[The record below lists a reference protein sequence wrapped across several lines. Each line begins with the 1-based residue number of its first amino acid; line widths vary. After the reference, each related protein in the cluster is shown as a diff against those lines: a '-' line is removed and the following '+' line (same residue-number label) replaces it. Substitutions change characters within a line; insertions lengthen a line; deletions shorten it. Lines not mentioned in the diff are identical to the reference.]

1 MATAKII
8 DTDKGMKS
16 FRRFMKQRDRPAVVA
31 GFRENGPG
39 GQQHS
44 PDSPLTVADVAA
56 LNEFGTDTIP
66 SRPFMRITADANQ
79 DKWQG
84 LMNNVVREAVDASI
98 KSPRAG
104 GAAAARGMSRVG
116 LQMESDIRAT
126 IDSSVGP
133 VNADSTIAK
142 KGSSGTLI
150 DSGQMKQSIDSE
162 VRKL

>member
-1 MATAKII
+1 MASSKII

-31 GFRENGPG
+31 GFLENGAG

-56 LNEFGTDTIP
+56 FNEFDP
-66 SRPFMRITADANQ
+66 PEPARPFMRITTDNNQ
-79 DKWQG
+79 DKWLG
-84 LMNNVVREAVDASI
+84 MMDDVVREAVDASI
-98 KSPRAG
+98 KSPSAAG
-104 GAAAARGMSRVG
+104 KAAARGLGRVG
-116 LQMESDIRAT
+116 LQMRADIIAT
-126 IDSSVGP
+126 IDSSIGP
-133 VNADSTIAK
+133 ANADSTIAK

-150 DSGQMKQSIDSE
+150 DSGQMKQSVESE